1 MFMRPTFRLVRDNTK
16 IQFMRGRIMGL
27 VVSAILST
35 ASVVMFFYPGL
46 NLGIDFS
53 GGIVMEV
60 RTPGP
65 ADFGQIRAALAAEHI
80 PEQGVQQFG
89 DPSEVL
95 IRLGA
100 QPTEAAV
107 QQAVTRVRTAL
118 EKAVSGVK
126 VLRTDAVGAS
136 VSAELFRNG
145 LLALGIS
152 LVMILVYIWFRFEW
166 QFAVGAVVTLIL
178 DITKAI
184 GFLALTRIEFDL
196 VMVAAILTVLGYS
209 TNDKVVVYDR
219 VRENLRK
226 YKSLTLREL
235 IDLSINETL
244 NRTLGTSMTV
254 FLASL
259 PLALFGGESISGFAW
274 VMLFGIVVGTSSSIF
289 IAAPILLFLGE
300 HRLRREAAAP
310 VPAPGARRSLSLLVG
325 GSEGSDVDN
334 VARVFAAFLGPRL
347 GAPRP
352 GGVEI
357 DILCMPG
364 DSGRAM
370 LTALGDAQPGGATV
384 GWVMTPTL
392 AARMIDRGD
401 PTLIQR
407 IQLVGQVEREPI
419 AFVSPASDPAN
430 SVQDIIRRAGD
441 DADAVPLG
449 TPPAGSPP
457 HLAALRLQVLAQ
469 TRLNIVT
476 FPSSAAVRQAVVAGN
491 VSAAA
496 LGLSA

>member
-1 MFMRPTFRLVRDNTK
+1 MFMRPAFRLVPDNT
-16 IQFMRGRIMGL
+16 RSRSCGAAIMGL

-35 ASVVMFFYPGL
+35 ASVVLFFYPGPEPGDRL
-46 NLGIDFS
+46 L

-65 ADFGQIRAALAAEHI
+65 ADFSQIRSALAAEHI

-100 QPTEAAV
+100 QPERGRGPAGGRPGAHCAGKGGAGGEDAAHRRRGRLGLGGTV
-107 QQAVTRVRTAL
+107 PQRPA
-118 EKAVSGVK
+118 
-126 VLRTDAVGAS
+126 GA
-136 VSAELFRNG
+136 
-145 LLALGIS
+145 GIS

-196 VMVAAILTVLGYS
+196 VMVAAILTILGYS

-226 YKSLTLREL
+226 YKTMPLREL

-300 HRLRREAAAP
+300 HRLRREAAPAAAP
-310 VPAPGARRSLSLLVG
+310 AGGRVVIAPATPRWSAPRRWRPRRLARGRQPSTLLVG
-325 GSEGSDVDN
+325 AKAGSSVDLL
-334 VARVFAAFLGPRL
+334 ARAFVPFLARHLPTGDIAISNIPGDAGLAAIA
-347 GAPRP
+347 GARP
-352 GGVEI
+352 GEPTG
-357 DILCMPG
+357 
-364 DSGRAM
+364 SH
-370 LTALGDAQPGGATV
+370 V
-384 GWVMTPTL
+384 GWVATPTL
-392 AARMIDRGD
+392 PARMVDRGA
-401 PTLIQR
+401 T
-407 IQLVGQVEREPI
+407 
-419 AFVSPASDPAN
+419 S
-430 SVQDIIRRAGD
+430 
-441 DADAVPLG
+441 
-449 TPPAGSPP
+449 
-457 HLAALRLQVLAQ
+457 
-469 TRLNIVT
+469 
-476 FPSSAAVRQAVVAGN
+476 
-491 VSAAA
+491 
-496 LGLSA
+496 